1 MTILMNKFNQLR
13 QINHWLTWS
22 RIKIKKAPLNIHK
35 KTEKKK
41 KKRITGGNFTHKC
54 LQINL
59 KIQMKWIISL
69 RKYNLLKLEN

>member
-13 QINHWLTWS
+13 QINHWLTWP

-35 KTEKKK
+35 KNEK
-41 KKRITGGNFTHKC
+41 KKRITGGNFAHNC

-59 KIQMKWIISL
+59 KIQMKWIIFL

>member
-13 QINHWLTWS
+13 QINHWLTWP

-35 KTEKKK
+35 KNEKK
-41 KKRITGGNFTHKC
+41 KKRITGGNFAHNC

-59 KIQMKWIISL
+59 KIQMKWIIFL